1 MYPAFANID
10 SAQPT
15 LLYPV
20 QVSLRSTLTSGV
32 AGMQG
37 MCMLTLLGDAKQSP
51 EVLVPV
57 VREGSRCWVAS
68 SSLGFVT

>member
-1 MYPAFANID
+1 
-10 SAQPT
+10 
-15 LLYPV
+15 
-20 QVSLRSTLTSGV
+20 
-32 AGMQG
+32 MQG